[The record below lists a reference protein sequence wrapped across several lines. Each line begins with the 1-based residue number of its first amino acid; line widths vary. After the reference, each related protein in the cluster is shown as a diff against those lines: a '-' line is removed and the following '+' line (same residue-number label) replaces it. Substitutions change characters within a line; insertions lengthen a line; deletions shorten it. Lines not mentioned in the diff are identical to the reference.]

1 MASSPEHGHIDLSIR
16 VPLLTLKPRAIRLPR
31 VPSTGLHSEGRG
43 PGTFLLLNAWLGVRV
58 VGGPGY
64 WTGCKHSWVA
74 GATLF
79 FLAVLGL
86 RCCMGFSLMAG
97 AAAAAKSLQPCPTL

>member
-1 MASSPEHGHIDLSIR
+1 M
-16 VPLLTLKPRAIRLPR
+16 
-31 VPSTGLHSEGRG
+31 
-43 PGTFLLLNAWLGVRV
+43 

-86 RCCMGFSLMAG
+86 RCCMGFSLMAAA
-97 AAAAAKSLQPCPTL
+97 AAAAAKLLQPCPTL